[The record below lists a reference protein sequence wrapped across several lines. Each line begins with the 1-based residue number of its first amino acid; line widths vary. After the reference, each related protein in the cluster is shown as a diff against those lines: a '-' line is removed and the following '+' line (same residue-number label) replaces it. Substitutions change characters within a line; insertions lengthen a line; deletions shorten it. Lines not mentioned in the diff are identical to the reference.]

1 MRRAFTMQLKPNC
14 VELYKLRHDEIW
26 PELVLL
32 LTDYGIRD
40 YHIYLA
46 SNQLTLFATCKVP
59 ENFDE
64 EKLAS
69 EPVMRKWWDFMA
81 DLMLVKNDNEPV
93 PEPMTHLF
101 SLRELT

>member
-1 MRRAFTMQLKPNC
+1 MKRAFKMQLKPNC
-14 VELYKLRHDEIW
+14 VELYKQRHDEIW

-32 LTDYGIRD
+32 LKGYGICD

-46 SNQLTLFATCKVP
+46 SDQLTLFATCEVP
-59 ENFDE
+59 DYFDE

-81 DLMLVKNDNEPV
+81 DIMLVKNDNEPLS
-93 PEPMTHLF
+93 EPLISLF
-101 SLRELT
+101 SLR